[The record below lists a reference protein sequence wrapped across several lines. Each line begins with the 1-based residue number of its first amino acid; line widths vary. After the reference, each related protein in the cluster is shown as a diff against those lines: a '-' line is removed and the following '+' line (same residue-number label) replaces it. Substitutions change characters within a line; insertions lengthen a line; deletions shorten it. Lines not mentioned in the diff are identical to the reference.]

1 MNANIAAIT
10 KRNLYILNCMVH
22 INITLHQANLNHAVK
37 KYIVTELCP
46 SYKEIA
52 HSYKLVKL
60 VLCNVG
66 LIVFLSTLNPLK

>member
-1 MNANIAAIT
+1 MQISQLLQ
-10 KRNLYILNCMVH
+10 KENLH
-22 INITLHQANLNHAVK
+22 IKLHGSYKYTLHQANLNHAVK